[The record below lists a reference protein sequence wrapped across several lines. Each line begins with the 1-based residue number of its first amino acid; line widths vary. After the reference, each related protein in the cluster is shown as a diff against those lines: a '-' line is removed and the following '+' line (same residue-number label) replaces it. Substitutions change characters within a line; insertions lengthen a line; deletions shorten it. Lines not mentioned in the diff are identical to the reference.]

1 MSGHALTIG
10 MAAFDDFE
18 GVYFTVT
25 SLMIHHPGAMDNC
38 NILVVDN
45 NPASRHGRLIK
56 KWIAD
61 LAQHA
66 EYHPFAGAT
75 GTAQARDEV
84 FRRATGLAVLCI
96 DCHVLLA
103 PGAVGRLLDY
113 YAANPNTRDLL
124 TGPLLDESGQVAA
137 THQRPQWS
145 DEPPGASG
153 HWTRGPSSPTPSLFQ
168 YGSRE
173 WAFFPAGRKPGS
185 AFIPPFAD
193 SAAVNLTSWRN
204 SASRA
209 VRSSAV
215 PG

>member
-1 MSGHALTIG
+1 MSAHALTIG

-25 SLMIHHPGAMDNC
+25 SLMIHHAGAMDNC
-38 NILVVDN
+38 NVLVVDN

-61 LAQHA
+61 LAPQA
-66 EYHPFAGAT
+66 EYHPFADAT
-75 GTAQARDEV
+75 GTAQARNEV
-84 FRRATGLAVLCI
+84 FRRATGRAVLCI

-103 PGAVGRLLDY
+103 PGAVRRLLDY

-124 TGPLLDESGQVAA
+124 TGPLLDDSGQVAA

-145 DEPPGASG
+145 DGAWGVWALDDRAQQPDSEPFPNLAAGN
-153 HWTRGPSSPTPSLFQ
+153 GPLL
-168 YGSRE
+168 
-173 WAFFPAGRKPGS
+173 PAGRKPGS

-193 SAAVNLTSWRN
+193 SAAVNPTSWKN
-204 SASRA
+204 SASGA